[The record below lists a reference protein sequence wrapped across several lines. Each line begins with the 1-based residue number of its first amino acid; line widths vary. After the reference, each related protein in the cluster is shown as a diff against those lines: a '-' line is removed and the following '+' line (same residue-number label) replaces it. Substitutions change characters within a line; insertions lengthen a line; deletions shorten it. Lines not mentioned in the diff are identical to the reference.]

1 MAEERL
7 TGVDDPQLDDTAL
20 EALAEAYA
28 APPPARLRARVLA
41 EARRD
46 AAARALA
53 AVARR
58 RLVGLAAAVAFAAV
72 SGWQFARETRLAA
85 TRAGEVVQL
94 AARGRELA
102 ARLDEQGRAV
112 ATLRESLAAQTE
124 VLRVIG
130 APRTLSASLAPKE
143 GVAGSARVL
152 VDAASGESV
161 IVVSGLAPAP
171 EGKTYELWALR
182 GDRPPEPAGL
192 FAVGTEGSIARRS
205 ARLERPGEVTAF
217 AVSIEPAAGSPAPT
231 GPIVLV
237 GTIAG

>member
-1 MAEERL
+1 MADERPI
-7 TGVDDPQLDDTAL
+7 GVDDPRLDDAAL
-20 EALAEAYA
+20 EALAEAYT
-28 APPPARLRARVLA
+28 APPPAHLRARVLA

-46 AAARALA
+46 AAARASA
-53 AVARR
+53 AMARW
-58 RLVGLAAAVAFAAV
+58 RLVGSAAAAVALVF
-72 SGWQFARETRLAA
+72 GGLLARETRIAA

-94 AARGRELA
+94 ADRGRELA
-102 ARLDEQGRAV
+102 ARLDEQGRTL

-124 VLRVIG
+124 VLR
-130 APRTLSASLAPKE
+130 ASLAPKE

-192 FAVGTEGSIARRS
+192 FAVSREGSLARRA
-205 ARLERPGEVTAF
+205 ARVERPGEVTAF
-217 AVSIEPAAGSPAPT
+217 AVSIEPAAGSQAPT

-237 GTIAG
+237 GTVAG

>member
-1 MAEERL
+1 MAEERPI
-7 TGVDDPQLDDTAL
+7 GVDDPRLDDAAL
-20 EALAEAYA
+20 EALAEAHA
-28 APPPARLRARVLA
+28 TPPPDRLRARVLA

-46 AAARALA
+46 AAARTTPALA
-53 AVARR
+53 CW
-58 RLVGLAAAVAFAAV
+58 RLVGSAAAAVALV
-72 SGWQFARETRLAA
+72 LGGLLARETRLAA

-94 AARGRELA
+94 V

-124 VLRVIG
+124 VLRVVG

-143 GVAGSARVL
+143 GVAGSGRVL
-152 VDAASGESV
+152 VDAGSGESV

-171 EGKTYELWALR
+171 EGRTYELWALR

-192 FAVGTEGSIARRS
+192 FAVGPEGSLARRS
-205 ARLERPGEVTAF
+205 ARVERPGEVTAF

-237 GTIAG
+237 GTVAG

>member
-1 MAEERL
+1 MAEERPI
-7 TGVDDPQLDDTAL
+7 GVDDPRLDDAAL
-20 EALAEAYA
+20 EALAEAHA
-28 APPPARLRARVLA
+28 TPPPDRLRARVLA

-46 AAARALA
+46 AALRATA
-53 AVARR
+53 AVARW
-58 RLVGLAAAVAFAAV
+58 RLVGSIAAAVALV
-72 SGWQFARETRLAA
+72 LGGLLAREARLAV
-85 TRAGEVVQL
+85 TRGAEVVQL
-94 AARGRELA
+94 AERGEQLA
-102 ARLDEQGRAV
+102 ARLDEQGRTL

-143 GVAGSARVL
+143 GVAGSGRVL
-152 VDAASGESV
+152 VDAGSGESV

-171 EGKTYELWALR
+171 EGRTYELWALR

-192 FAVGTEGSIARRS
+192 FAVGPEGSLARRS
-205 ARLERPGEVTAF
+205 ARVERPGEVTAF

-237 GTIAG
+237 GTVAG

>member
-1 MAEERL
+1 VAEERL
-7 TGVDDPQLDDTAL
+7 IGVDEPRLDDAAL
-20 EALAEAYA
+20 EALAEACA
-28 APPPARLRARVLA
+28 APPPAHLRARVLA

-46 AAARALA
+46 AAARASAALA
-53 AVARR
+53 RW
-58 RLVGLAAAVAFAAV
+58 RLASSAAAAVALV
-72 SGWQFARETRLAA
+72 LGGLLARQTRLAA

-130 APRTLSASLAPKE
+130 APRTLSASLVPKE

-152 VDAASGESV
+152 VDVASGESV

-192 FAVGTEGSIARRS
+192 FTVGPEGSIARRS
-205 ARLERPGEVTAF
+205 ARVDRPGEVTAF
-217 AVSIEPAAGSPAPT
+217 AVSIEPAAGSSAPT

>member
-1 MAEERL
+1 M
-7 TGVDDPQLDDTAL
+7 
-20 EALAEAYA
+20 
-28 APPPARLRARVLA
+28 
-41 EARRD
+41 
-46 AAARALA
+46 
-53 AVARR
+53 
-58 RLVGLAAAVAFAAV
+58 
-72 SGWQFARETRLAA
+72 
-85 TRAGEVVQL
+85 
-94 AARGRELA
+94 
-102 ARLDEQGRAV
+102 
-112 ATLRESLAAQTE
+112 
-124 VLRVIG
+124 IG

>member
-1 MAEERL
+1 VADERPI
-7 TGVDDPQLDDTAL
+7 GVDDPRLDDAAL
-20 EALAEAYA
+20 EALAEAYT
-28 APPPARLRARVLA
+28 APPPAHLRARVLA

-46 AAARALA
+46 AAARASA
-53 AVARR
+53 AMARW
-58 RLVGLAAAVAFAAV
+58 RLVGSAAAAVALVFC
-72 SGWQFARETRLAA
+72 GLLARETRIAA

-94 AARGRELA
+94 ADRGRELA
-102 ARLDEQGRAV
+102 ARLDEQGRTL

-192 FAVGTEGSIARRS
+192 FAVSREGSLARRA
-205 ARLERPGEVTAF
+205 ARVERPGEVTAF
-217 AVSIEPAAGSPAPT
+217 AVSIEPAAGSQAPT

-237 GTIAG
+237 GTVAG